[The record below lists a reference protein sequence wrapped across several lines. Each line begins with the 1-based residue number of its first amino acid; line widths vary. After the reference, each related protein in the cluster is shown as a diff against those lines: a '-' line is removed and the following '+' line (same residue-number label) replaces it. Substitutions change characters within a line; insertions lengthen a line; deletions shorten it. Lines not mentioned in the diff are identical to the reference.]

1 MNEETELE
9 SKNVDKLASKISN
22 IINDQIYPEGIPGI
36 QNKIHDHFKEIIISS
51 EILLKEVQRIETERR
66 EAFNQKKEKI
76 TNAELKF
83 SEGQKIES
91 EEFSNFLT
99 ELTYN
104 VVNAMKK
111 FRSLYT
117 VNLSNVLIRSLFLN
131 LFSIFDSFIGDLL
144 REIYKKKPELIEN
157 INQNFSVKDL
167 REFASIDII
176 INQLINKDIEQILRE
191 SYIEQFSILGNKF
204 KIKLTEF
211 KNWPTFVEISQRR
224 NLIMHTN
231 GRITDQY
238 LENCKSN
245 NCILQDEVKINDTLH
260 ISKEYL
266 LISARV
272 LQEVTFK
279 LSITLWRK
287 IFPSELE
294 VSDKYANNH
303 LFSLLIEE
311 DYILAAELG
320 EFMVKQNKFN
330 SDADKRIILIN
341 YCIALKSLSRLTD
354 MNIILDSVDWSSSIF
369 DFKLAVELLKD
380 NNSEFLKYM
389 EKIGKKGEYIDEESY
404 KEWPLFRHIR
414 NNDEFQK
421 KYKQIYGKDL
431 EEEIKQEAS
440 EMIST
445 ESFQSPNSVA

>member
-1 MNEETELE
+1 MNEETDLE

-22 IINDQIYPEGIPGI
+22 IINDHVYPDGIPGI
-36 QNKIHDHFKEIIISS
+36 QNRIHDHFKEIIISS
-51 EILLKEVQRIETERR
+51 EILLKEVQRIETERQD
-66 EAFNQKKEKI
+66 AFNQKKEKI
-76 TNAELKF
+76 TSKELKL
-83 SEGQKIES
+83 SEDQKIES

-99 ELTYN
+99 DLTYN
-104 VVNAMKK
+104 VVNTMKK

-131 LFSIFDSFIGDLL
+131 LFSIFDSFLGDLL
-144 REIYKKKPELIEN
+144 REIYKKKPELIDK

-176 INQLINKDIEQILRE
+176 INQLINKDIEQIIRE
-191 SYIEQFSILGNKF
+191 SYIEQFTILGNKF
-204 KIKLTEF
+204 NIKLTEF
-211 KNWPTFVEISQRR
+211 KNWPIFVEISQRR

-231 GRITDQY
+231 GRVTSQY
-238 LENCKSN
+238 LENCKN
-245 NCILQDEVKINDTLH
+245 HECILLDDLKINDTLQ

-266 LISARV
+266 LNSARI

-287 IFPSELE
+287 IFPNELNI
-294 VSDKYANNH
+294 SDKYANNH
-303 LFSLLIEE
+303 LFSLLTEE
-311 DYILAAELG
+311 NYVLAAELG
-320 EFMVKQNKFN
+320 EFMIKQTKFN

-341 YCIALKSLSRLTD
+341 YCIALKNLNRTD
-354 MNIILDSVDWSSSIF
+354 EMNIYLNSVDWSSSIL

-380 NNSEFLKYM
+380 NKIEFLKYM
-389 EKIGKKGEYIDEESY
+389 EKIGTKGEYIDEESY

-414 NNDEFQK
+414 NNNEFQK
-421 KYKQIYGKDL
+421 KYKQIFNKDL

-440 EMIST
+440 DIIAT
-445 ESFQSPNSVA
+445 DSF